1 LRTIVEL
8 TIVVVAVVGLTAVVI
23 TFARTGEASGPDK
36 RTVID
41 PDDPDW
47 LDVEA
52 AASYLGVVT
61 GFVLNLDARDAIP
74 FFVMAESDRT
84 DSSSYRFRRNELD
97 DWTVG

>member
-8 TIVVVAVVGLTAVVI
+8 TIVVMAVLGLTWVVI
-23 TFARTGEASGPDK
+23 TFARTGEASGSNK

-47 LDVEA
+47 LDLDG
-52 AASYLGVVT
+52 AASYLGVET
-61 GFVLNLDARDAIP
+61 GFVLNLVARDAIP
-74 FFVMAESDRT
+74 FYVMAERDRT
-84 DSSSYRFRRNELD
+84 DSPSYRFRRDELD